1 MVDKQTLSIEI
12 LGRAYQVRA
21 EADPEYAQEL
31 ARYVEGQMR
40 GVAERATADSLKVAI
55 LAALNIANDLFQAR
69 RAQEE
74 QERRISERADAL
86 LRMVGDEV

>member
-1 MVDKQTLSIEI
+1 MSEKQALNIEI
-12 LGRAYQVRA
+12 LGRSYQVRA

-40 GVAERATADSLKVAI
+40 GIAEKATADSLKVAI

-69 RAQEE
+69 KAQEE
-74 QERRISERADAL
+74 HERRISERADAL
-86 LRMVGDEV
+86 LRLVGDEA